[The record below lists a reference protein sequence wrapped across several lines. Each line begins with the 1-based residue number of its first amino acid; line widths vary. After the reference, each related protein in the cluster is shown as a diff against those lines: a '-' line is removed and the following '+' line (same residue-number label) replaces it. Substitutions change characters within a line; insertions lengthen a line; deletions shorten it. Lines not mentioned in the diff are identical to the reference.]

1 MKILEGDELVQS
13 VSLYV
18 DRHWLLHSYLVI
30 FVPFYGTW
38 AYAWFFGFNFWEL
51 GPLNEI
57 PEAGLV
63 SLAVIFMLQ
72 VLMVLGCHWS
82 VHVMAWA
89 TCTKVNDPKK
99 VRLFLYITNN

>member
-18 DRHWLLHSYLVI
+18 DRHWLLHAYVVI
-30 FVPFYGTW
+30 FVPVYATW
-38 AYAWFFGFNFWEL
+38 AFGWFFGLSLGGVEF
-51 GPLNEI
+51 GPLKDV

-63 SLAVIFMLQ
+63 FLALIFISQ

-82 VHVMAWA
+82 VHIMAWA
-89 TCTKVNDPKK
+89 TCTKVNDPKR
-99 VRLFLYITNN
+99 V